1 MSEMQGIEQKQ
12 AETTKGITA
21 TTAAIKDMS
30 SKNEESN
37 TGIKAGL
44 NALVKVGLVESKTDR
59 IARKATQRA
68 ANDAATHYAEMQK
81 LAAQGNASAED
92 LAAAQEA
99 AAKTAAEA
107 AEAAKKQSLLSRFGD
122 DEAPDVPSAG
132 DPKKTGGTIKKLGKK
147 LGGLALLLVGLLGLL
162 LNTPAFK
169 VISKALDDLI
179 DWFASPDN
187 PIVKF
192 FEDIMAGNFVK
203 AFDDAITTAIKSAF
217 GVNFEGSVIDV
228 VKRFTGGFLAGIAN
242 LLPKGT
248 LRDFFMGLAAK
259 ISPEEAA
266 RQAMEKAKAK
276 KVEEEAKRIDLEM
289 ENPNVMAQ
297 KDALMRATP
306 EQKEALAEDTQA
318 SSIVKTGP
326 ERLKATK
333 EEIEK
338 NKSLTEEEKKLAVKE
353 AIFFEALQRRE
364 ESLNK
369 TEKGRKFKARKDAEK
384 LGPVEQPK
392 TDAEKEAEEIE
403 RLRKEV
409 GDDEATVAR
418 LEKRLKKRAGQLD
431 PTTRKRT
438 LADIDRL
445 NKGVDKLNLTIA
457 SMASMRLPE
466 FEAVTPQERNLAK
479 QINGAAL
486 EDESGATT
494 VINNVVAP
502 TTHAGDDIK
511 LASGT
516 KALENQSLAVRF
528 GMNKAAPGMF

>member
-44 NALVKVGLVESKTDR
+44 NALVKVGLVESKADR
-59 IARKATQRA
+59 IERKATQRA

-107 AEAAKKQSLLSRFGD
+107 AEAAEKQSMLDRFGD
-122 DEAPDVPSAG
+122 DEAPDVGPAA
-132 DPKKTGGTIKKLGKK
+132 DPKKTGGTIKKYAKK
-147 LGGLALLLVGLLGLL
+147 LGALALLLLGLLGLL

-192 FEDIMAGNFVK
+192 FKDIMAGNFVK

-276 KVEEEAKRIDLEM
+276 EVEEEAKRIDLEM
-289 ENPNVMAQ
+289 EKPNVMAQ
-297 KDALMRATP
+297 KDAQMQATP
-306 EQKEALAEDTQA
+306 EQKEALAKDTQVL
-318 SSIVKTGP
+318 SIVKTGP

-333 EEIEK
+333 KLIEEDD
-338 NKSLTEEEKKLAVKE
+338 SLTEEQKKLAVKK
-353 AIFFEALQRRE
+353 AIFFEAEQRRL

-369 TEKGRKFKARKDAEK
+369 TKFGRESKAREDAK
-384 LGPVEQPK
+384 NLGSVTQPK

-403 RLRKEV
+403 RLRKEI

-438 LADIDRL
+438 LADIDIL

-466 FEAVTPQERNLAK
+466 FEALTPQERNLAK

-486 EDESGATT
+486 ENESGAKTNIYNT
-494 VINNVVAP
+494 VAGGSKLDQTNNLAGGNKILTAVGNAAGVALVEQ
-502 TTHAGDDIK
+502 AG
-511 LASGT
+511 
-516 KALENQSLAVRF
+516 VR
-528 GMNKAAPGMF
+528 